1 MIESPV
7 LMSCFFSAIRAFFGS
22 IGVFVLAAA
31 VSGCAVGPDFHPVA
45 APAVSGYTPQPL
57 PAHTASA
64 AGVIGG
70 APQTVQPGADIPG
83 QWWSLFHSAQLDRLI
98 DEALKA
104 NPNLAAAQAA
114 LRDAQENAAAEQG
127 YLYPSV
133 NAGLTALRERRL
145 AYRRGVPNLISSPFN
160 LLNVGVNVSYT
171 LDVFGGIR
179 RQVEAYKAQSEYQQF
194 ELEATYLTLTADVV
208 TAAIQEASLRG
219 QIMATLRLIKSERDQ
234 LGIVQNEFDLG
245 GASEAD
251 VMAQQTTLAQTE
263 ATLPSL
269 NKQLQIER
277 DLLRLLTGHFP
288 NEDVGENFD
297 LSDLRLPQNLPLSLP
312 SQLVEQRPD
321 VRQYQAL
328 LHVASAEVGVATADM
343 LPQFTI
349 SGGLG
354 SYAAEGVNPAILAW
368 SAVAG
373 VVQPIFEGGTLLH
386 RRRAAI
392 EAYNQALAEY
402 QYTVLIAFQNVA
414 DSLHALESDADA
426 LKADA
431 TAERSASK
439 SFRLA
444 RDQYQAGYIPYLS
457 LLVAENS
464 YQQTVISLVQ
474 SEASRYADTTA
485 LFEALGGGW
494 WNRSDVIPTNFTD
507 MTTPKRGAAM
517 RPSLSQRLE
526 GMLP

>member
-1 MIESPV
+1 MIEAQTHLSFIFRV
-7 LMSCFFSAIRAFFGS
+7 
-22 IGVFVLAAA
+22 IGIVVLAAVLA
-31 VSGCAVGPDFHPVA
+31 GCTVGPDFRAVA
-45 APAVSGYTPQPL
+45 APDVSRYTPKPL
-57 PAHTASA
+57 SLRIDSA

-70 APQTVQPGADIPG
+70 ASQMLQPGADIPG
-83 QWWSLFHSAQLDRLI
+83 QWWNLFHSAQLDQLI
-98 DEALKA
+98 DEALRA

-114 LRDAQENAAAEQG
+114 LREAQENVSAQQG

-133 NAGLTALRERRL
+133 SVGVNGLRERRL
-145 AYRRGVPNLISSPFN
+145 FYKTGVPEGISSPFN
-160 LLNVGVNVSYT
+160 LLNSGVNVSYT

-179 RQVEAYKAQSEYQQF
+179 RQVEAYKAQAEYQQF
-194 ELEATYLTLTADVV
+194 ELEAIYLTLTADVV
-208 TAAIQEASLRG
+208 TTAIQEASLRG
-219 QIMATLRLIKSERDQ
+219 QIAATLKLINDERAQ
-234 LGIVQNEFDLG
+234 LKIVQNEFELG

-263 ATLPSL
+263 ATLPPL

-277 DLLRLLTGHFP
+277 DLLRLLAGHFP
-288 NEDVGENFD
+288 NEDTGGNFD
-297 LSDLRLPQNLPLSLP
+297 LSELTLPQNLPLSLP

-328 LHVASAEVGVATADM
+328 LHVASAEVGVATANM

-354 SYAAEGVNPAILAW
+354 NYAAAGVNPAILAW
-368 SAVAG
+368 SVAAG
-373 VVQPIFEGGTLLH
+373 IAQPIFEGGTLLH

-392 EAYNQALAEY
+392 EACNQVLAEY
-402 QYTVLIAFQNVA
+402 RYTVLIAFQNVA
-414 DSLHALESDADA
+414 DALHALEDDADA

-431 TAERSASK
+431 IAERSAAE

-444 RDQYQAGYIPYLS
+444 SDQYQAGYIPYLS

-464 YQQTVISLVQ
+464 YQQTIITLVQ
-474 SEASRYADTTA
+474 AEASRYADTAA

-494 WNRSDVIPTNFTD
+494 WNRSDVLAGDALRQDP
-507 MTTPKRGAAM
+507 R
-517 RPSLSQRLE
+517 SLN
-526 GMLP
+526 P

>member
-1 MIESPV
+1 
-7 LMSCFFSAIRAFFGS
+7 MSCHVDAPLTNKRATTEAQMHVLTRIFGAVGS
-22 IGVFVLAAA
+22 FVLAAA
-31 VSGCAVGPDFHPVA
+31 VPGCAVGPDFHPVA
-45 APAVSGYTPQPL
+45 APAVNGYTSKPL

-64 AGVIGG
+64 DAIGG
-70 APQTVQPGADIPG
+70 SAQTLQPGTDIPG
-83 QWWSLFHSAQLDRLI
+83 QWWNLFHSAQLDRLV

-104 NPNLAAAQAA
+104 NPNVTAAQAA
-114 LRDAQENAAAEQG
+114 LREANETAAAEKG
-127 YLYPSV
+127 YLYPNV
-133 NAGLTALRERRL
+133 TAGVTGLRERRL
-145 AYRRGVPNLISSPFN
+145 FYKTGVPTGISSPFN

-179 RQVEAYKAQSEYQQF
+179 RQVEAANAQSEYQQF
-194 ELEATYLTLTADVV
+194 QLEATYLTLTADVV

-219 QIMATLRLIKSERDQ
+219 QIAATNELINDERDQ
-234 LGIVQNEFDLG
+234 LSIVQNEFDLG
-245 GASEAD
+245 GASQAD

-263 ATLPSL
+263 ATLPPL
-269 NKQLQIER
+269 NKQLEIER

-288 NEDVGENFD
+288 SEDVGANFD
-297 LSDLRLPQNLPLSLP
+297 LSELQLPQNLPLSLP

-328 LHVASAEVGVATADM
+328 LHVASAEVGVATANM

-354 SYAAEGVNPAILAW
+354 TYAAEGVNPAVLAW
-368 SAVAG
+368 SVAAG
-373 VVQPIFEGGTLLH
+373 VTQPIFEGGTLLH

-402 QYTVLIAFQNVA
+402 RYTVLVAFQNVA
-414 DSLHALESDADA
+414 DSLHAIETDADA

-431 TAERSASK
+431 IAERSASE
-439 SFRLA
+439 SFKLA

-464 YQQTVISLVQ
+464 YQQTIISLVQ
-474 SEASRYADTTA
+474 AEASRYADTAA
-485 LFEALGGGW
+485 LFQALGGGW
-494 WNRSDVIPTNFTD
+494 WNRSDVVASDNSRQDPRSLIP
-507 MTTPKRGAAM
+507 
-517 RPSLSQRLE
+517 
-526 GMLP
+526 

>member
-1 MIESPV
+1 MHVFARI
-7 LMSCFFSAIRAFFGS
+7 FSAIGA
-22 IGVFVLAAA
+22 FVLAAA
-31 VSGCAVGPDFHPVA
+31 ASGCAVGPDFHPVA
-45 APAVSGYTPQPL
+45 APAVNGYTSEPL

-64 AGVIGG
+64 DVIGG
-70 APQTVQPGADIPG
+70 APQTLQAGGDIPG
-83 QWWSLFHSAQLDRLI
+83 QWWSLFHSVQLDRLI

-104 NPNLAAAQAA
+104 NPNLGAAQAA
-114 LRDAQENAAAEQG
+114 LREAQENASAEQG

-133 NAGLTALRERRL
+133 TAGVTGIRERRL
-145 AYRRGVPNLISSPFN
+145 GYKKGVPNLISSPFN

-179 RQVEAYKAQSEYQQF
+179 RQVEAAKAQWEYQQF
-194 ELEATYLTLTADVV
+194 QLEATYLTLTADVV

-219 QIMATLRLIKSERDQ
+219 QIAATLRLISDERDQ
-234 LGIVQNEFDLG
+234 LVIVQNEFDLG
-245 GASEAD
+245 GASQAD

-263 ATLPSL
+263 ATLPPL
-269 NKQLQIER
+269 NKQLEIER

-288 NEDVGENFD
+288 SEDVGANFD

-321 VRQYQAL
+321 VRQFQAL
-328 LHVASAEVGVATADM
+328 LHVASAEVGVATANM

-354 SYAAEGVNPAILAW
+354 SYAAEGLNPVVLAW
-368 SAVAG
+368 SVAAG
-373 VVQPIFEGGTLLH
+373 VTQPIFEGGTLLH

-402 QYTVLIAFQNVA
+402 RYTVLIAFQNVA
-414 DSLHALESDADA
+414 DSLHALETDADA

-431 TAERSASK
+431 VAERSASE
-439 SFRLA
+439 SFKLA
-444 RDQYQAGYIPYLS
+444 RDQHQAGYIPYLS

-464 YQQTVISLVQ
+464 YQQTIISLVQ
-474 SEASRYADTTA
+474 AEASRYVDTAA
-485 LFEALGGGW
+485 LFQALGGGW
-494 WNRSDVIPTNFTD
+494 WKRSDVVRSDVARQDPRSPIP
-507 MTTPKRGAAM
+507 
-517 RPSLSQRLE
+517 
-526 GMLP
+526 

>member
-1 MIESPV
+1 MHVFARI
-7 LMSCFFSAIRAFFGS
+7 FSAIGA
-22 IGVFVLAAA
+22 FVLAAA
-31 VSGCAVGPDFHPVA
+31 ASGCAVGPDFHPVA
-45 APAVSGYTPQPL
+45 APAVNGYTSEPL

-64 AGVIGG
+64 DVIGG
-70 APQTVQPGADIPG
+70 APQTLQAGGDIPG

-114 LRDAQENAAAEQG
+114 LREAQENASAEQG

-133 NAGLTALRERRL
+133 TAGVTGIRERRL
-145 AYRRGVPNLISSPFN
+145 GYKKGVPNLISSPFN

-179 RQVEAYKAQSEYQQF
+179 RQVEAAKAQSEYQQF
-194 ELEATYLTLTADVV
+194 QLEATYLTLTANVV

-219 QIMATLRLIKSERDQ
+219 QIAATLKLINDERDQ
-234 LGIVQNEFDLG
+234 LAIVQNEFELG
-245 GASEAD
+245 GASQAD

-263 ATLPSL
+263 ATLPPL
-269 NKQLQIER
+269 NKQLEIER

-288 NEDVGENFD
+288 SEDVGANFN
-297 LSDLRLPQNLPLSLP
+297 LSDLRLPQSLPLSLP
-312 SQLVEQRPD
+312 SELVEQRPD
-321 VRQYQAL
+321 VRQFQAL
-328 LHVASAEVGVATADM
+328 LHVASAEVGVATANM
-343 LPQFTI
+343 LPQVTI
-349 SGGLG
+349 SGGLS
-354 SYAAEGVNPAILAW
+354 SYAAEGVNPAALAW
-368 SAVAG
+368 SVAAG
-373 VVQPIFEGGTLLH
+373 VAQPIFEGGTLLH

-392 EAYNQALAEY
+392 EAYNQALAGY
-402 QYTVLIAFQNVA
+402 RYTVMIAFENVA

-426 LKADA
+426 VKAEA
-431 TAERSASK
+431 IAERSASE

-464 YQQTVISLVQ
+464 YQQTIISLVQ
-474 SEASRYADTTA
+474 AEASRYADTVA

-494 WNRSDVIPTNFTD
+494 WKRSDVVGSDVARQDPRSLIP
-507 MTTPKRGAAM
+507 
-517 RPSLSQRLE
+517 
-526 GMLP
+526 

>member
-1 MIESPV
+1 MHVFTRIFDAV
-7 LMSCFFSAIRAFFGS
+7 GA
-22 IGVFVLAAA
+22 FVLAAA
-31 VSGCAVGPDFHPVA
+31 VSNCAVGPDFHRVA
-45 APAVSGYTPQPL
+45 APAVNGYAPTPL
-57 PAHTASA
+57 PSHTASA
-64 AGVIGG
+64 DVIGG
-70 APQTVQPGADIPG
+70 DAQSLQPGGDIPG

-114 LRDAQENAAAEQG
+114 LREANENAAAEQG

-133 NAGLTALRERRL
+133 NAYVAGIRERRL
-145 AYRRGVPNLISSPFN
+145 FYKTGVPNGISSPFN

-179 RQVEAYKAQSEYQQF
+179 RQVEAAKAQSEYQQF
-194 ELEATYLTLTADVV
+194 QLEATYVTLTADVV

-219 QIMATLRLIKSERDQ
+219 QIAATRRLINDERDQ

-245 GASEAD
+245 GASQAD

-263 ATLPSL
+263 ATLPPL
-269 NKQLQIER
+269 NKQLEIER

-288 NEDVGENFD
+288 NEDVGEKFD
-297 LSDLRLPQNLPLSLP
+297 LPDLVLPQNLPLSLP

-328 LHVASAEVGVATADM
+328 LHVASAEVGVATANM

-354 SYAAEGVNPAILAW
+354 TYAAEGVNPAVLAW
-368 SAVAG
+368 SVAAG
-373 VVQPIFEGGTLLH
+373 VTQPIFEGGTLKH

-392 EAYNQALAEY
+392 DAYNQTLEEY
-402 QYTVLIAFQNVA
+402 RYTVLIAFQNVA
-414 DSLHALESDADA
+414 DSLHALETDADA

-431 TAERSASK
+431 IAEHSASE
-439 SFRLA
+439 SFKLA

-464 YQQTVISLVQ
+464 YQQTIISLVQ
-474 SEASRYADTTA
+474 AEASRYADTAA
-485 LFEALGGGW
+485 LFQALGGGW
-494 WNRSDVIPTNFTD
+494 WKRSDVVASDVARSDPRSLIP
-507 MTTPKRGAAM
+507 
-517 RPSLSQRLE
+517 
-526 GMLP
+526 